1 MAGLQALSAFRCC
14 AAPLIIE
21 NDSSTILLIFSLC
34 SLNFRRLLKSPS
46 RQSAYC
52 HCEGDFAEPN
62 FSKWSSFKGF
72 GTFSCCFSSPI
83 FLFNFVSFQ
92 LVCMRVMCALLILRP
107 IPLLHSIHGTP
118 QYRVAHSCFPGILQA
133 EHGRRMFRRGFLSFG
148 GH

>member
-21 NDSSTILLIFSLC
+21 NYSSTILLIFSLC

-62 FSKWSSFKGF
+62 FSKCSSFKGF
-72 GTFSCCFSSPI
+72 GTCSYCFSSPI
-83 FLFNFVSFQ
+83 FLLNLFLFDWCV
-92 LVCMRVMCALLILRP
+92 CALLMLHP
-107 IPLLHSIHGTP
+107 IPFLLPSIHGTA
-118 QYRVAHSCFPGILQA
+118 RCGVAHFCFPGILQA
-133 EHGRRMFRRGFLSFG
+133 EHGRRMFKRGFLSFG

>member
-34 SLNFRRLLKSPS
+34 SLNFRRLLKSLS

-62 FSKWSSFKGF
+62 FSKCSSFKGF

-83 FLFNFVSFQ
+83 FLFNSVPFQFV
-92 LVCMRVMCALLILRP
+92 CMCALLILHP
-107 IPLLHSIHGTP
+107 IPFLLHGTS
-118 QYRVAHSCFPGILQA
+118 QYGVAHFCFPGILQA
-133 EHGRRMFRRGFLSFG
+133 EQGRRMFRRGFLSFG